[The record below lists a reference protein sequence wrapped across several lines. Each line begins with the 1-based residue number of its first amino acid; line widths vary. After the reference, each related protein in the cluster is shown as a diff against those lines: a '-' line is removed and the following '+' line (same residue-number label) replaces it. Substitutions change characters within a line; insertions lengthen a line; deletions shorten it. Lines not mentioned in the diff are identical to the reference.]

1 MNVDTI
7 TLTTDNAPSFYSTAS
22 SYSEAGPYR
31 VPIAVIDSQ
40 AYGPADIVM
49 GTGKQAGEL
58 VREWAERFCG
68 QWPEATPATADLIR
82 RANMLPG
89 ELHGQILEI
98 LRMLVEIA
106 ERKATEAKP

>member
-1 MNVDTI
+1 MDVDTI
-7 TLTTDNAPSFYSTAS
+7 TLTAKNAPSTYSTVS
-22 SYSEAGPYR
+22 SYGLASPYSAP
-31 VPIAVIDSQ
+31 VAVINGQ

-68 QWPEATPATADLIR
+68 QWPEAISTTEDLIR
-82 RANMLPG
+82 RANMLPA

-98 LRMLVEIA
+98 LRMIVEMA
-106 ERKATEAKP
+106 ERKAAEAKP

>member
-1 MNVDTI
+1 MDVDTI
-7 TLTTDNAPSFYSTAS
+7 TLTTDNAAS
-22 SYSEAGPYR
+22 SYS
-31 VPIAVIDSQ
+31 VPVAVIGGQ

-49 GTGKQAGEL
+49 GTDKQAGEL

-68 QWPEATPATADLIR
+68 QWPEAILATEDLIR
-82 RANMLPG
+82 RANMLPE

-98 LRMLVEIA
+98 LRMIVEIA

>member
-1 MNVDTI
+1 MDVDTI
-7 TLTTDNAPSFYSTAS
+7 TLTTKNAPSSYSTAS
-22 SYSEAGPYR
+22 SYSLASPYR
-31 VPIAVIDSQ
+31 VPVAVIDGQ

-68 QWPEATPATADLIR
+68 QWPEATLATEDLIR
-82 RANMLPG
+82 RANMLPE

-98 LRMLVEIA
+98 LRMIVEIA
-106 ERKATEAKP
+106 ERKAAEAKP